1 MPFYWH
7 CCGCCCIF
15 FLVCFLL
22 QAKRDICQLCE
33 KSSQFFAK
41 FVNNHRKI
49 HWISKQ
55 KKKITR
61 IINECSQCELHIN
74 HRNNNFDEIK
84 KNCKKNLR
92 FSQMLANART
102 QSQLRSIVKQNL
114 KLERGIFLQ
123 RSSMF
128 LLLVLQLRSVFY
140 LFSWFNFFF
149 LLFDN
154 SSMPQSE
161 TVQYAYTLLHVATP
175 QNDALKFLL
184 ALAPVKTS
192 TMIHE

>member
-1 MPFYWH
+1 
-7 CCGCCCIF
+7 
-15 FLVCFLL
+15 
-22 QAKRDICQLCE
+22 
-33 KSSQFFAK
+33 
-41 FVNNHRKI
+41 
-49 HWISKQ
+49 
-55 KKKITR
+55 
-61 IINECSQCELHIN
+61 
-74 HRNNNFDEIK
+74 
-84 KNCKKNLR
+84 
-92 FSQMLANART
+92 MLANART

-154 SSMPQSE
+154 SSKPQSE

-184 ALAPVKTS
+184 ALTPVKTS

>member
-74 HRNNNFDEIK
+74 HRNNNFDGIK
-84 KNCKKNLR
+84 KNCEKKSSL
-92 FSQMLANART
+92 FANVGECAHPIST
-102 QSQLRSIVKQNL
+102 EIDCKAE
-114 KLERGIFLQ
+114 LEAWKR
-123 RSSMF
+123 
-128 LLLVLQLRSVFY
+128 
-140 LFSWFNFFF
+140 NFFTAIKHVLVVGVAIALCVLPFF
-149 LLFDN
+149 L
-154 SSMPQSE
+154 
-161 TVQYAYTLLHVATP
+161 
-175 QNDALKFLL
+175 
-184 ALAPVKTS
+184 
-192 TMIHE
+192 I